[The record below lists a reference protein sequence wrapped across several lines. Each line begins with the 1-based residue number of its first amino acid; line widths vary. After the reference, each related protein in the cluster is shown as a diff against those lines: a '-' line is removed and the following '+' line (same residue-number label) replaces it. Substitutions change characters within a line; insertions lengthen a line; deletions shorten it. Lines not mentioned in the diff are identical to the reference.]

1 MQVKEDSV
9 VRPDADGPSIDPS
22 LNPDGTPAGDDD
34 GDGEFHVK
42 VRKLEIPVR
51 PRGVLA
57 E

>member
-1 MQVKEDSV
+1 MTRDENTVRTDSPAPEQAPEGEAPQGEQVV
-9 VRPDADGPSIDPS
+9 TR
-22 LNPDGTPAGDDD
+22 
-34 GDGEFHVK
+34 GEFRLK